1 MAQQRYGQMSLDEAV
16 VTHSLGANARL
27 DKIDRLIDWSRV
39 EQLLAPIYS
48 SPVGQESYPV
58 LTLFKAQLLGRWYQL
73 SDPAL
78 EEALA
83 DRLSFR
89 RFVGLGLDASVP
101 DHCTL
106 WRFRDQMAQRGLDR
120 AAFEEIGRQLGARGL
135 TLKQGTL
142 MDATVVQAQAGAPSY
157 DQGAGRGS
165 RSDPDAAW
173 TRKRGQ
179 SFFGYGLHVGVDQ
192 GSELI
197 RTLEVTRANCNES
210 AVADALVCGDETA
223 VYGDKGYENKPRR
236 ARLRRQGIKDR
247 IMHRADKHRPQLP
260 RWQQRRNELIAPIR
274 AAVERVLGTFKRG
287 YGFYRARGFSLAAL
301 RADAYLTAIAY
312 NLRRA
317 QRLEATT

>member
-1 MAQQRYGQMSLDEAV
+1 MARQRYGQMSLDDAV
-16 VTHSLGANARL
+16 VTHSLGSNARL

-39 EQLLAPIYS
+39 ERLLAPIYS
-48 SPVGQESYPV
+48 APVGQESYPV

-89 RFVGLGLDASVP
+89 RFVGLGLDGSVP

-120 AAFEEIGRQLGARGL
+120 AAFDEIGRQLGERGL
-135 TLKQGTL
+135 TLKHGTL
-142 MDATVVQAQAGAPSY
+142 MDATVVHAQAGPPSY
-157 DQGAGRGS
+157 DQGAGTGS
-165 RSDPDAAW
+165 PSDPDAAW

-179 SFFGYGLHVGVDQ
+179 SFFGYGMHAGVDQ

-197 RTLEVTRANCNES
+197 RTLEVAPANWNES
-210 AVADALVCGDETA
+210 AVADALICGDENA
-223 VYGDKGYENKPRR
+223 VYADKGYENKRR
-236 ARLRRQGIKDR
+236 RKRLRAQGTKDR

-260 RWQQRRNELIAPIR
+260 HWQQRRNKLIKPIR
-274 AAVERVLGTFKRG
+274 ASVERVLGTLKRG
-287 YGFYRARGFSLAAL
+287 YGFHRTRGFSLAAV

-317 QRLEATT
+317 QRLEAAT

>member
-1 MAQQRYGQMSLDEAV
+1 MATQGYGQMSLDDAV
-16 VTHSLGANARL
+16 VARRLGSNARL
-27 DKIDRLIDWSRV
+27 DKIERLVDWSRV

-48 SPVGQESYPV
+48 SPVGQDSYPV

-89 RFVGLGLDASVP
+89 RFVGLGLDAPVP

-106 WRFRDQMAQRGLDR
+106 WRFREQMAQRGLDR
-120 AAFEEIGRQLGARGL
+120 AAFEEIGRQLAERGL
-135 TLKQGTL
+135 ILKHGTL
-142 MDATVVQAQAGAPSY
+142 MDATVVQAQARPPAYDRGA
-157 DQGAGRGS
+157 AAGS
-165 RSDPDAAW
+165 RCDPDAAW

-192 GSELI
+192 GSGLI
-197 RTLEVTRANCNES
+197 RTVQLTEASCNES
-210 AVADALVCGDETA
+210 EVADDLVCGDEAA
-223 VYGDKGYENKPRR
+223 VYGDKGYENKSRR
-236 ARLRRQGIKDR
+236 ARLKAQGIKDR

-260 RWQQRRNELIAPIR
+260 PWQQRRNQLIARIR
-274 AAVERVLGTFKRG
+274 AAVERVLGTLKRG
-287 YGFYRARGFSLAAL
+287 YGLHRARGFSLAAN

-317 QRLEATT
+317 RRLEAAA